1 MSDSTIIDE
10 LFWLDFAEELSNIR
24 EKERL
29 KLPYHFNL
37 IDELKAN
44 EDANTRIL
52 LKLLSY
58 NISGDYVFLKSFISM
73 MCSHNHGLIL
83 PLNKIHKPKI
93 KFNKEHIDGL
103 IEELSKEYAVIIEN
117 KINWAVDQDQQLVR
131 YFNTIKQHGV
141 KECDIYVIYLTLDGT
156 KKVSSNSLP
165 DWLRKNLDNGKRFIE
180 MSYKDDILPWLKQDI
195 LPEIKIKESLIE
207 SGVRQYID
215 YLEGRL
221 SLRESEKPIKT
232 IMNKTINEKLLQ
244 GKSICEQWMTLNR
257 SIENIQNLQIGLQ
270 NAYDNITNPVIEQW
284 DNITKQYS
292 NEWQTNNELKKG
304 EYYQIFLKN
313 ISHDIHFEWC
323 PVSEKD
329 LFCKSSYRMVL
340 HVEAPKNSRLLN
352 MLRLERIKELEVKA
366 KEYNYILT
374 FDENG
379 GTDAIFK
386 EYTTPN
392 NMPFAA
398 LDDVNKFHFLR
409 ESYDEVK
416 TLKEIIETSYYK
428 FDGEDR
434 IINELCQSLQNCTN
448 CTNYHWRTWPENDYC
463 WTIFTS
469 FNESTHDIGIE
480 GVFAVNQ
487 DRKIEF
493 RNHITVWEARN
504 WDIYKSELIKH
515 YPNYPNQLD
524 KQDASNRVYLHLPTI
539 IIGNDLNSWDREKCS
554 MIIHQLKE
562 TFDYMKELTSKC

>member
-83 PLNKIHKPKI
+83 PLYKIHKPKI

-131 YFNTIKQHGV
+131 YFNKIKQHGV

-221 SLRESEKPIKT
+221 CLRESEKPIKT

-257 SIENIQNLQIGLQ
+257 SIENIQNLQIDLQ

-352 MLRLERIKELEVKA
+352 M
-366 KEYNYILT
+366 YNYILT

-409 ESYDEVK
+409 ECYDEVK
-416 TLKEIIETSYYK
+416 TLKEIIETTYYK

-434 IINELCQSLQNCTN
+434 IINELCQSLQN

-504 WDIYKSELIKH
+504 WDIYKNELIKH

-539 IIGNDLNSWDREKCS
+539 IIGNDLNSWDKEKCS
-554 MIIHQLKE
+554 VIINQLKE
-562 TFDYMKELTSKC
+562 TFDYMKELTSKY

>member
-1 MSDSTIIDE
+1 MSDSTVTDE

-24 EKERL
+24 EKERQ

-52 LKLLSY
+52 LNLLSY
-58 NISGDYVFLKSFISM
+58 NISGEYVFLKSFVSM
-73 MCSHNHGLIL
+73 MCSHNHGLIF
-83 PLNKIHKPKI
+83 PQNNIHKPNI

-103 IEELSKEYAVIIEN
+103 IEEPSKEYAVIIEN
-117 KINWAVDQDQQLVR
+117 KINWAADQDQQLVR
-131 YFNTIKQHGV
+131 YFNKIKQHGV

-221 SLRESEKPIKT
+221 CLRESEKPIKT

-257 SIENIQNLQIGLQ
+257 SIENIQNLQIDLQ

-304 EYYQIFLKN
+304 GYYQIFLKN
-313 ISHDIHFEWC
+313 ISQDIHFEWC
-323 PVSEKD
+323 LVSKSEKD

-340 HVEAPKNSRLLN
+340 HVEAPKNSCLLN
-352 MLRLERIKELEVKA
+352 MLRLERINELKVKA
-366 KEYNYILT
+366 KECNYSLT

-379 GTDAIFK
+379 GADAIFK

-392 NMPFAA
+392 NTPFAD
-398 LDDVNKFHFLR
+398 LDDFKKILFLK
-409 ESYDEVK
+409 ECYNEVK
-416 TLKEIIETSYYK
+416 ALKEIIETTYHK
-428 FDGEDR
+428 FDGENT

-448 CTNYHWRTWPENDYC
+448 YHWRTWPENDCC
-463 WTIFTS
+463 WDLVTD
-469 FNESTHDIGIE
+469 FNQETNRIGIE
-480 GVFAVNQ
+480 GSFAVNP
-487 DRKIEF
+487 DRMIEF
-493 RNHITVWEARN
+493 RSYITVWEARN
-504 WDIYKSELIKH
+504 WDIYEKELKEH
-515 YPNYPNQLD
+515 YPNQFID
-524 KQDASNRVYLHLPTI
+524 KIDASNRVYLHLPTI
-539 IIGNDLNSWDREKCS
+539 IIGNDLNSWNRGMCS
-554 MIIHQLKE
+554 AIIHQLKE
-562 TFDYMKELTSKC
+562 TFDYMKELTSKY